1 MNPIL
6 EFRNV
11 ERRFKDGDDLVYA
24 LREASFSIDAGEF
37 VAVMGPSGSGKSTLL
52 NLAGGLDVPTAG
64 HVLVDGVDLAS
75 LDVRG
80 LAAMRRQTVGYIF
93 QKLNLLPTLT
103 VVENVMLP
111 LELDGTSARAAR
123 AAARAALGEMDIA
136 ALVDRYPDDISGGQQ
151 QRVAIARAIVGNRRL
166 LLADEPTG
174 ALDTVT
180 GESVME
186 LLTKQ
191 VVAGRTVV
199 LVTHEP
205 RFASFA
211 DRVLMVRDG
220 NVVENAGVV
229 ASLRPAPLS
238 DLWPSPSDEDGE
250 AAS

>member
-80 LAAMRRQTVGYIF
+80 LATVRRQTVGYIF

-136 ALVDRYPDDISGGQQ
+136 ALADRYPDDISGGQQ

-238 DLWPSPSDEDGE
+238 DLWPSTEDGE

>member
-6 EFRNV
+6 EFRSV
-11 ERRFKDGDDLVYA
+11 ERRFKDGDDLVYG
-24 LREASFSIDAGEF
+24 LRDASFSIDAGEF

-64 HVLVDGVDLAS
+64 HVSVDGVDLAS

-80 LAAMRRQTVGYIF
+80 LATVRRQTVGYIF

-136 ALVDRYPDDISGGQQ
+136 ALADRYPDDISGGQQ

-220 NVVENAGVV
+220 NVVENTGVV
-229 ASLRPAPLS
+229 AALRPAPLS
-238 DLWPSPSDEDGE
+238 DLWPSDEADE

>member
-6 EFRNV
+6 EFRGV

-24 LREASFSIDAGEF
+24 LRDASFSIDAGEF

-64 HVLVDGVDLAS
+64 HVSVDGVDLAS

-80 LAAMRRQTVGYIF
+80 LATVRRQTVGYIF
-93 QKLNLLPTLT
+93 QRLNLLPTLT

-136 ALVDRYPDDISGGQQ
+136 GLADRYPDDISGGQQ

-238 DLWPSPSDEDGE
+238 DLWPSSDESGE

>member
-6 EFRNV
+6 EFRSV
-11 ERRFKDGDDLVYA
+11 ERRFKDGDDVVHA
-24 LREASFSIDAGEF
+24 LRDASFSIDAGEF

-64 HVLVDGVDLAS
+64 HVSVDGVDLAS

-80 LAAMRRQTVGYIF
+80 LASVRRQTVGYIF

-123 AAARAALGEMDIA
+123 AASRAALGEMDIA
-136 ALVDRYPDDISGGQQ
+136 GLADRYPDDISGGQQ

-220 NVVENAGVV
+220 NVVENPGVV
-229 ASLRPAPLS
+229 ASLRPAPFS
-238 DLWPSPSDEDGE
+238 DHWPSSDDDNE

>member
-6 EFRNV
+6 EFRSV

-24 LREASFSIDAGEF
+24 LRDASFSIDAGEF

-52 NLAGGLDVPTAG
+52 NLAGGLDEPTAG
-64 HVLVDGVDLAS
+64 HVSVDGIDLAS

-80 LAAMRRQTVGYIF
+80 LATVRRQTVGYIF

-123 AAARAALGEMDIA
+123 AAARAALGEMAIA
-136 ALVDRYPDDISGGQQ
+136 ALADRYPDDISGGQQ

-229 ASLRPAPLS
+229 AALRPAPLS
-238 DLWPSPSDEDGE
+238 DLWPSSDGETDE

>member
-1 MNPIL
+1 MNTLL
-6 EFRNV
+6 EFRHV
-11 ERRFKDGDDLVYA
+11 ERRYRDGQDDVYA
-24 LREASFSIDAGEF
+24 LRNASFAITAGEF

-52 NLAGGLDVPTAG
+52 NLAGGLDTPSAG
-64 HVLVDGVDLAS
+64 HVLVDGHDLSA
-75 LDVRG
+75 LDLRA
-80 LAAMRRQTVGYIF
+80 LAAVRRRTVGYVF

-111 LELDGTSARAAR
+111 LELDGMSARAAR
-123 AAARAALGEMDIA
+123 AAARAAMGEIDIA
-136 ALVDRYPDDISGGQQ
+136 SLADRYPDDISGGQQ
-151 QRVAIARAIVGNRRL
+151 QRVAIARAIVGDRQL

-191 VVAGRTVV
+191 VASGRTVV

-220 NVVENAGVV
+220 LVTENSGVV
-229 ASLRPAPLS
+229 APLRVA
-238 DLWPSPSDEDGE
+238 DELWPEGE
-250 AAS
+250 AVS